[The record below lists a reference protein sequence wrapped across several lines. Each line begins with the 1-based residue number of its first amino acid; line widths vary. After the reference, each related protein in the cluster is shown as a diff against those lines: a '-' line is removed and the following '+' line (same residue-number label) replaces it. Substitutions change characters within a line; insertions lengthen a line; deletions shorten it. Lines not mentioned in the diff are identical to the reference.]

1 MNPKKKALAAAAV
14 GTAAGVAGLAIIA
27 MPADAGEAPELPAV
41 SAEELVQSVITT
53 PPPALNGSVK
63 LTNNLGLP
71 VGLPGTGALTADSAR
86 VFTDGQGH
94 SKITTQK
101 GAGEQTVVHNGS
113 TVWTYNSGSN
123 TATKTTLPAGADG
136 KHAPEAGGQAAD
148 PAAIASKVLGAV
160 RESSTVSVE
169 GTANVAGRAA
179 YELVLTPKPT
189 ERTLLRE
196 VRVAVDA
203 EKRLP
208 LELSVLSNG
217 SPDPALQVGFTDVS
231 FTPQAANLF
240 EFTPPAGAKV
250 TEQQPKIDQRDKD
263 KAKAEIQQNLKTVG
277 TGWDTV
283 LVGQLPADALS
294 DMGKGKAGEH
304 GRNVDPKAILD
315 RVSKPVSGA
324 FGTGHVVT
332 TKVGTALLTDDGRVA
347 AGFVPEQ
354 VLVEALGTK

>member
-14 GTAAGVAGLAIIA
+14 GTAAGVAGLAFIA

-41 SAEELVQSVITT
+41 SAEELVQSAVTAPT
-53 PPPALNGSVK
+53 PALNGSVK

-71 VGLPGTGALTADSAR
+71 VGLPGTAALNADSAR

-94 SKITTQK
+94 SKVSMQK
-101 GAGEQTVVHNGS
+101 GAGEQTVVHNGN

-123 TATKTTLPAGADG
+123 TATKTTLPAGAEN
-136 KHAPEAGGQAAD
+136 KHADGQAVD
-148 PAAIASKVLGAV
+148 PAAMAAKVLGAV

-169 GTANVAGRAA
+169 GTARVAGRAA

-217 SPDPALQVGFTDVS
+217 SADPALQVGFTDVS
-231 FTPQAANLF
+231 FTPQPANLF

-250 TEQQPKIDQRDKD
+250 TEQQPKIDQQDKD

-294 DMGKGKAGEH
+294 NMGKGKADKHGES
-304 GRNVDPKAILD
+304 VDPKAFLD
-315 RVSKPVSGA
+315 KISKPVSGA
-324 FGTGHVVT
+324 FGTGHVVS